1 MKNIDKWINEYIKDL
16 NLNNIEWICLNAQE
30 LNIFFDNNYLDKE
43 LWKYVLDTNASKL
56 FQNPLG
62 MYYLSFNSPINEK
75 KYKFLLGIVNNN
87 INKKTIVSS
96 IIYLDKYY
104 LFNNQK
110 EPLTYISTVET
121 NKYLQNLGIYKKM
134 CKALYNYINHNQH
147 ILTTKESE
155 LGKICH
161 TFDILKT
168 TLINQGFKK
177 NIFEDNN
184 SICNQELYNLLCSKE
199 KVLK

>member
-1 MKNIDKWINEYIKDL
+1 MNNIDKWINEYINNID
-16 NLNNIEWICLNAQE
+16 LNNIEWICLNANE
-30 LNIFFDNNYLDKE
+30 LNMFFDINYLDKE
-43 LWKYVLDTNASKL
+43 LWQYVLDTKASKL
-56 FQNPLG
+56 FPTPLG
-62 MYYLSFNSPINEK
+62 MYYLNFNSPINEK

-104 LFNNQK
+104 LFNDQK
-110 EPLTYISTVET
+110 EALTYISTVET
-121 NKYLQNLGIYKKM
+121 NKYLQHLGIYKMM

-155 LGKICH
+155 LGKIYH
-161 TFDILKT
+161 TFNILKN
-168 TLINQGFKK
+168 TLKELGFQK
-177 NIFEDNN
+177 NLFEDNN
-184 SICNQELYNLLCSKE
+184 SICNQELYNLICSKE